1 MSVKKQNM
9 AKRSRDGTVTMMR
22 SEKRPRLTP
31 TRKRT
36 ADFDD
41 EVEHIR
47 KRLKATTPTAEE
59 AMAFLLPHLLHLR
72 RLYIETLNDNKTLQ
86 QHNLI
91 LSTTCTKVA
100 HQSAQL
106 RRELD
111 MSKYR
116 LTLVLGK

>member
-1 MSVKKQNM
+1 M

-22 SEKRPRLTP
+22 SEKRPRLIP

-36 ADFDD
+36 AAFDD

-91 LSTTCTKVA
+91 LSTACTKVA

-116 LTLVLGK
+116 LTLALGK

>member
-1 MSVKKQNM
+1 MST
-9 AKRSRDGTVTMMR
+9 RSREGPVIVAR
-22 SEKRPRLTP
+22 SEKRLRHTQ

-72 RLYIETLNDNKTLQ
+72 RLYIQNINENKILQ
-86 QHNLI
+86 QHNQI
-91 LSTTCTKVA
+91 LSTAYTNITQ
-100 HQSAQL
+100 QSAQL

-111 MSKYR
+111 MSKYH
-116 LTLVLGK
+116 LTLALGK